1 MCKTTKYFL
10 LTKKRDNLRL
20 AGWLSVISVLGIVP
34 LLFIW
39 PIGYRCLFHSS
50 VILIGAVL
58 LAADETLMELR
69 PEKKRIIITA
79 VLSSLVVAVI
89 CEGMIIS
96 DIRRMVSVRNT
107 YVEEQAKLGADSA
120 AIFLIPSPYI
130 YEGWNEDT
138 EHYHTVEGHQIRLK
152 ILPADVW
159 FRTYYYHYR

>member
-1 MCKTTKYFL
+1 
-10 LTKKRDNLRL
+10 
-20 AGWLSVISVLGIVP
+20 
-34 LLFIW
+34 
-39 PIGYRCLFHSS
+39 
-50 VILIGAVL
+50 
-58 LAADETLMELR
+58 MELR
-69 PEKKRIIITA
+69 PEKERIIITA

-89 CEGMIIS
+89 CEGMIFS

-130 YEGWNEDT
+130 YEGWNENT

-159 FRTYYYHYR
+159 FRTYYYHYT